1 MTILIFVRHAQGYHN
16 VDGIKRGRLAYND
29 PIHLD
34 AELTLFGI
42 QQAKENSLE
51 NQQFDAIY
59 CSPMRRC
66 RQTLLYMY
74 PISAK
79 LPVIVD
85 DRLIEQPQGK
95 NMCDKRIEKHEMLM
109 TTPMSWNTDLVSQ
122 KNPFILNESID
133 ERNMD
138 SFTEEVKNR
147 YPDGKILIITHGVW
161 IKNWLSTHGYKSRYI
176 NNCEIVRMKI

>member
-1 MTILIFVRHAQGYHN
+1 
-16 VDGIKRGRLAYND
+16 
-29 PIHLD
+29 
-34 AELTLFGI
+34 
-42 QQAKENSLE
+42 
-51 NQQFDAIY
+51 
-59 CSPMRRC
+59 
-66 RQTLLYMY
+66 MY